1 MIRHLSIDIE
11 TYSSVSIRDAGLYKY
26 VQSGDFKV
34 LLFAYSFDGEYPKI
48 IDLAQGE
55 HIPLDVQIALFS
67 PEVIKHAY
75 NAAFEWYCLSKH
87 FQVRAQE
94 KWLSQ
99 WRCTMVHGLYCGMIG
114 GLGKVGEALGLPADK
129 QKDRIGSSLIQKFCV
144 PGKTGKPVSPE
155 QEPEKWALFKKYC
168 IQDVVTEMEVERRL
182 SAFPIPD
189 TVQAEWEQ
197 DMRVN
202 AAGVRLDMDLAEG
215 AVAFSDAETA
225 GLLAQAKAVTGLSNP
240 NSPAQL
246 KAWIGDNLGE
256 VPSSLSKAAV
266 EELLDREDLP
276 PKVRAAL
283 ELRQKLGK
291 TSVSKYKAMLDCV
304 CPDGRIRGLLQFY
317 GASRTGRWAGRLVQ
331 MQNLPRNYIEE
342 LDYARDL
349 VKTGRVDE
357 LSLVFG
363 NVPDTLSQLIR
374 TAFIPAEGHRFV
386 VADFS
391 AIEARVIAWLAG
403 EQWRMQAFAD
413 GEDIYCASASRIY
426 GVPVVKHG
434 ENGHLRQKGKIAELA
449 CIAEGQLVLTNHG
462 LVPIEQVTTDDL
474 LWDGGGWV
482 KHDGVIYKGEREVIT
497 YEGLTATPDHLVWIR
512 GESRPVHF
520 GTAAA
525 CGAHLVQSG
534 NGRHAVRLG
543 EDHRP
548 GEKVEQNMEQ
558 VLRPD
563 RMQELWVG
571 TVDDSGKPYTRNIKR
586 LSAVLSAEADP
597 EMAGQEAHSSK
608 AKMRK
613 SKRRRVCKLRRPRH
627 SLSISKRYGCGT
639 ISDRGVRAS
648 GSGNGDRPD
657 RRQRG
662 LCSGQYPL
670 CDAHEKQSKQAH
682 NSSDRV
688 RPALLA
694 IQLHS
699 YYPEA
704 VERYDA
710 GGNHSG
716 CRGRSDGA
724 PEVLETDLRTA
735 RVYDIRNAGE
745 HHRFTVSGKLVHN
758 CGYGGSVGAMKA
770 MGGANLTD
778 EELKQIVDDWRKA
791 SPNIPRL
798 WYRLENAAMD
808 AIRTG
813 APVMANGLVFRYEG
827 TPEGLRFLTVQLP
840 SGRKLFYCNPFFAPN
855 RFGNDSI
862 HYYGVNT
869 GSWGELETYGGKLTE
884 NVVQAIARDCLAFAM
899 KNIKAAGYRIVMHI
913 HDEVILDVPEERA
926 DLDTVCKLMCQPIP
940 WAEGLLLN
948 ADGFVGDYYKKD

>member
-1 MIRHLSIDIE
+1 MIRHMSIDIE

-55 HIPLDVQIALFS
+55 QIPLDVQIALFS

-99 WRCTMVHGLYCGMIG
+99 WRCTMVHGLYCGLIG

-129 QKDRIGSSLIQKFCV
+129 QKDRIGGSLIQKFCV
-144 PGKTGKPVSPE
+144 PGKTGKPVSPA

-246 KAWIGDNLGE
+246 KAWIGDNLGD

-342 LDYARDL
+342 LDYAREL

-357 LSLVFG
+357 LALVFG

-449 CIAEGQLVLTNHG
+449 C
-462 LVPIEQVTTDDL
+462 
-474 LWDGGGWV
+474 
-482 KHDGVIYKGEREVIT
+482 
-497 YEGLTATPDHLVWIR
+497 
-512 GESRPVHF
+512 
-520 GTAAA
+520 
-525 CGAHLVQSG
+525 
-534 NGRHAVRLG
+534 
-543 EDHRP
+543 
-548 GEKVEQNMEQ
+548 
-558 VLRPD
+558 
-563 RMQELWVG
+563 
-571 TVDDSGKPYTRNIKR
+571 
-586 LSAVLSAEADP
+586 
-597 EMAGQEAHSSK
+597 
-608 AKMRK
+608 
-613 SKRRRVCKLRRPRH
+613 
-627 SLSISKRYGCGT
+627 
-639 ISDRGVRAS
+639 
-648 GSGNGDRPD
+648 
-657 RRQRG
+657 
-662 LCSGQYPL
+662 
-670 CDAHEKQSKQAH
+670 
-682 NSSDRV
+682 
-688 RPALLA
+688 
-694 IQLHS
+694 
-699 YYPEA
+699 
-704 VERYDA
+704 
-710 GGNHSG
+710 
-716 CRGRSDGA
+716 
-724 PEVLETDLRTA
+724 
-735 RVYDIRNAGE
+735 
-745 HHRFTVSGKLVHN
+745 
-758 CGYGGSVGAMKA
+758 GYGGSVGAMKA

-813 APVMANGLVFRYEG
+813 VPVMANGLVFRYEG
-827 TPEGLRFLTVQLP
+827 TPDGLRFLTIQLP

-869 GSWGELETYGGKLTE
+869 GSWVELETYGGKITE
-884 NVVQAIARDCLAFAM
+884 NVVQAIARDCLAAAM
-899 KNIKAAGYRIVMHI
+899 KNIEAGGYQIVMHI
-913 HDEVILDVPEERA
+913 HDEVILDAPADRA

>member
-11 TYSSVSIRDAGLYKY
+11 TYSSVNIKDAGLYKY

-55 HIPLDVQIALFS
+55 QIPLDVQIALFS
-67 PEVIKHAY
+67 PEVVKHAY
-75 NAAFEWYCLSKH
+75 NAAFEWYCLSNH

-99 WRCTMVHGLYCGMIG
+99 WRCTMVHGLYCGLIG

-129 QKDRIGSSLIQKFCV
+129 QKDRIGGSLIQKFCV
-144 PGKTGKPVSPE
+144 PGKNGKPVSPA

-246 KAWIGDNLGE
+246 KTWIGDNLGE

-266 EELLDREDLP
+266 EELLEREELP

-349 VKTGRVDE
+349 VRTGRVDE
-357 LSLVFG
+357 LALVFG

-449 CIAEGQLVLTNHG
+449 C
-462 LVPIEQVTTDDL
+462 
-474 LWDGGGWV
+474 
-482 KHDGVIYKGEREVIT
+482 
-497 YEGLTATPDHLVWIR
+497 
-512 GESRPVHF
+512 
-520 GTAAA
+520 
-525 CGAHLVQSG
+525 
-534 NGRHAVRLG
+534 
-543 EDHRP
+543 
-548 GEKVEQNMEQ
+548 
-558 VLRPD
+558 
-563 RMQELWVG
+563 
-571 TVDDSGKPYTRNIKR
+571 
-586 LSAVLSAEADP
+586 
-597 EMAGQEAHSSK
+597 
-608 AKMRK
+608 
-613 SKRRRVCKLRRPRH
+613 
-627 SLSISKRYGCGT
+627 
-639 ISDRGVRAS
+639 
-648 GSGNGDRPD
+648 
-657 RRQRG
+657 
-662 LCSGQYPL
+662 
-670 CDAHEKQSKQAH
+670 
-682 NSSDRV
+682 
-688 RPALLA
+688 
-694 IQLHS
+694 
-699 YYPEA
+699 
-704 VERYDA
+704 
-710 GGNHSG
+710 
-716 CRGRSDGA
+716 
-724 PEVLETDLRTA
+724 
-735 RVYDIRNAGE
+735 
-745 HHRFTVSGKLVHN
+745 
-758 CGYGGSVGAMKA
+758 GYGGSVGAMKA

-791 SPNIPRL
+791 SPSIPRL

-808 AIRTG
+808 AIRTCV
-813 APVMANGLVFRYEG
+813 PVMANGLVFRYEG

-840 SGRKLFYCNPFFAPN
+840 SGRKLFYCNPFFGMN
-855 RFGNDSI
+855 RFGNESI

-869 GSWGELETYGGKLTE
+869 GNWRELETYGGKLTE
-884 NVVQAIARDCLAFAM
+884 NVVQAIARDCLAAAM
-899 KNIKAAGYRIVMHI
+899 KNIEAAGYQIVMHI
-913 HDEVILDVPEERA
+913 HDEVILDAPANRA

>member
-1 MIRHLSIDIE
+1 MRHMSIDIE

-87 FQVRAQE
+87 FRVRAQE

-114 GLGKVGEALGLPADK
+114 GLGKIGEALGLPADK

-144 PGKTGKPVSPE
+144 PGKTGKPVSPA

-182 SAFPIPD
+182 STFPIPD

-266 EELLDREDLP
+266 ETLLEREELPL
-276 PKVRAAL
+276 KVRKAL

-349 VKTGRVDE
+349 VKTGRVAE

-449 CIAEGQLVLTNHG
+449 C
-462 LVPIEQVTTDDL
+462 
-474 LWDGGGWV
+474 
-482 KHDGVIYKGEREVIT
+482 
-497 YEGLTATPDHLVWIR
+497 
-512 GESRPVHF
+512 
-520 GTAAA
+520 
-525 CGAHLVQSG
+525 
-534 NGRHAVRLG
+534 
-543 EDHRP
+543 
-548 GEKVEQNMEQ
+548 
-558 VLRPD
+558 
-563 RMQELWVG
+563 
-571 TVDDSGKPYTRNIKR
+571 
-586 LSAVLSAEADP
+586 
-597 EMAGQEAHSSK
+597 
-608 AKMRK
+608 
-613 SKRRRVCKLRRPRH
+613 
-627 SLSISKRYGCGT
+627 
-639 ISDRGVRAS
+639 
-648 GSGNGDRPD
+648 
-657 RRQRG
+657 
-662 LCSGQYPL
+662 
-670 CDAHEKQSKQAH
+670 
-682 NSSDRV
+682 
-688 RPALLA
+688 
-694 IQLHS
+694 
-699 YYPEA
+699 
-704 VERYDA
+704 
-710 GGNHSG
+710 
-716 CRGRSDGA
+716 
-724 PEVLETDLRTA
+724 
-735 RVYDIRNAGE
+735 
-745 HHRFTVSGKLVHN
+745 
-758 CGYGGSVGAMKA
+758 GYGGSVGAMKA

-827 TPEGLRFLTVQLP
+827 TPEGLRFLTIQLP
-840 SGRKLFYCNPFFAPN
+840 SGRKLFYCNPFFGTN
-855 RFGNDSI
+855 RFGNESL
-862 HYYGVNT
+862 HYYGANT
-869 GSWGELETYGGKLTE
+869 GNWCELETYGGKITE
-884 NVVQAIARDCLAFAM
+884 NVVQAIARDCLAAAM
-899 KNIKAAGYRIVMHI
+899 KNIEAAGYQIVMHI
-913 HDEVILDVPEERA
+913 HDEVILDVPADRA

>member
-1 MIRHLSIDIE
+1 MRHMSIDIE
-11 TYSSVSIRDAGLYKY
+11 TYSSVSIKDAGLYKY

-34 LLFAYSFDGEYPKI
+34 LLFAYSFDGEMPKI

-67 PEVIKHAY
+67 PEYEKHAY

-87 FQVRAQE
+87 FQVRARE

-129 QKDRIGSSLIQKFCV
+129 QKDRIGGSLIQKFCV
-144 PGKTGKPVSPE
+144 PGKNGKPVTPA

-246 KAWIGDNLGE
+246 KTWLGDNLGE

-266 EELLDREDLP
+266 EELLGREDLP

-342 LDYARDL
+342 LDYAREL
-349 VKTGRVDE
+349 VKTGRVEE
-357 LSLVFG
+357 LALVFG

-449 CIAEGQLVLTNHG
+449 C
-462 LVPIEQVTTDDL
+462 
-474 LWDGGGWV
+474 
-482 KHDGVIYKGEREVIT
+482 
-497 YEGLTATPDHLVWIR
+497 
-512 GESRPVHF
+512 
-520 GTAAA
+520 
-525 CGAHLVQSG
+525 
-534 NGRHAVRLG
+534 
-543 EDHRP
+543 
-548 GEKVEQNMEQ
+548 
-558 VLRPD
+558 
-563 RMQELWVG
+563 
-571 TVDDSGKPYTRNIKR
+571 
-586 LSAVLSAEADP
+586 
-597 EMAGQEAHSSK
+597 
-608 AKMRK
+608 
-613 SKRRRVCKLRRPRH
+613 
-627 SLSISKRYGCGT
+627 
-639 ISDRGVRAS
+639 
-648 GSGNGDRPD
+648 
-657 RRQRG
+657 
-662 LCSGQYPL
+662 
-670 CDAHEKQSKQAH
+670 
-682 NSSDRV
+682 
-688 RPALLA
+688 
-694 IQLHS
+694 
-699 YYPEA
+699 
-704 VERYDA
+704 
-710 GGNHSG
+710 
-716 CRGRSDGA
+716 
-724 PEVLETDLRTA
+724 
-735 RVYDIRNAGE
+735 
-745 HHRFTVSGKLVHN
+745 
-758 CGYGGSVGAMKA
+758 GYGGSVGAMKA

-791 SPNIPRL
+791 SPSIPRL

-808 AIRTG
+808 AIR
-813 APVMANGLVFRYEG
+813 ACVPVMANGLVFRHEG
-827 TPEGLRFLTVQLP
+827 TPEGLRFLTIQLP

-869 GSWGELETYGGKLTE
+869 GSWCELETYGGKLTE
-884 NVVQAIARDCLAFAM
+884 NVVQAIARDCLAAAM
-899 KNIKAAGYRIVMHI
+899 ENIEAAGYQIVMHI
-913 HDEVILDVPEERA
+913 HDEVILDAPADRA

>member
-1 MIRHLSIDIE
+1 MRHMSIDIE

-34 LLFAYSFDGEYPKI
+34 LLFAYSFDGEHPKI

-75 NAAFEWYCLSKH
+75 NAAFEWYCLSRH
-87 FQVRAQE
+87 FQVKARE

-114 GLGKVGEALGLPADK
+114 GLAKVGEALGLPADK
-129 QKDRIGSSLIQKFCV
+129 QKDRIGGSLIQKFCV
-144 PGKTGKPVSPE
+144 PGKNGKPVSPA
-155 QEPEKWALFKKYC
+155 QEPEKWQLFKQYC

-225 GLLAQAKAVTGLSNP
+225 DLIAQAKAVTGLPNP

-266 EELLDREDLP
+266 EELLDRDDLP

-449 CIAEGQLVLTNHG
+449 CIAEGQLVLTNRG

-474 LWDGGGWV
+474 LWDGENWV
-482 KHDGVIYKGEREVIT
+482 KHDGVIYKGKREVIT

-512 GESRPVHF
+512 GKSRPVHF

-534 NGRHAVRLG
+534 NGRQAVRLG
-543 EDHRP
+543 EDHIP

-563 RMQELWVG
+563 RMPELRICPL
-571 TVDDSGKPYTRNIKR
+571 DDSGKLDERNLKR
-586 LSAVLSAEADP
+586 LSAVLSAETGS
-597 EMAGQEAHSSK
+597 EMAGQETHGSK
-608 AKMRK
+608 AKVRK
-613 SKRRRVCKLRRPRH
+613 SKRRRICKLRRSRH
-627 SLSISKRYGCGT
+627 TLPVSKCYSCRAV
-639 ISDRGVRAS
+639 SDRNVRAS
-648 GSGNGDRPD
+648 GSVDGDRQN
-657 RRQRG
+657 RRQWG
-662 LCSGQYPL
+662 LCSGQYPI
-670 CDAHEKQSKQAH
+670 CDSRGKQPEQTY
-682 NSSDRV
+682 NGSDRI
-688 RPALLA
+688 RPEILA
-694 IQLHS
+694 VCVSDS
-699 YYPEA
+699 YPQA
-704 VERYDA
+704 VERDDQR
-710 GGNHSG
+710 GDHSG
-716 CRGRSDGA
+716 RGRCSHGT
-724 PEVLETDLRTA
+724 PEVLEADLRTA

-745 HHRFTVSGKLVHN
+745 YHRFTVSGKLVHN

-770 MGGANLTD
+770 MGGTNMSD

-827 TPEGLRFLTVQLP
+827 TPEGLRFLTIQLP
-840 SGRKLFYCNPFFAPN
+840 SGRKLFYCNPFFGLN
-855 RFGNDSI
+855 RFGNESL
-862 HYYGVNT
+862 HYYGANT
-869 GSWGELETYGGKLTE
+869 GNWAELETYGGKITE
-884 NVVQAIARDCLAFAM
+884 NVVQAIARDCLAAAM
-899 KNIKAAGYRIVMHI
+899 KNIEAAGYQIVMHI
-913 HDEVILDVPEERA
+913 HDEVILDAPADRA
-926 DLDTVCKLMCQPIP
+926 DLDTVCRLMCQPIP

>member
-129 QKDRIGSSLIQKFCV
+129 QKDRIGGSLIQKFCV
-144 PGKTGKPVSPE
+144 PGKTGKPVSPA

-256 VPSSLSKAAV
+256 VPTSLSKAAV

-449 CIAEGQLVLTNHG
+449 C
-462 LVPIEQVTTDDL
+462 
-474 LWDGGGWV
+474 
-482 KHDGVIYKGEREVIT
+482 
-497 YEGLTATPDHLVWIR
+497 
-512 GESRPVHF
+512 
-520 GTAAA
+520 
-525 CGAHLVQSG
+525 
-534 NGRHAVRLG
+534 
-543 EDHRP
+543 
-548 GEKVEQNMEQ
+548 
-558 VLRPD
+558 
-563 RMQELWVG
+563 
-571 TVDDSGKPYTRNIKR
+571 
-586 LSAVLSAEADP
+586 
-597 EMAGQEAHSSK
+597 
-608 AKMRK
+608 
-613 SKRRRVCKLRRPRH
+613 
-627 SLSISKRYGCGT
+627 
-639 ISDRGVRAS
+639 
-648 GSGNGDRPD
+648 
-657 RRQRG
+657 
-662 LCSGQYPL
+662 
-670 CDAHEKQSKQAH
+670 
-682 NSSDRV
+682 
-688 RPALLA
+688 
-694 IQLHS
+694 
-699 YYPEA
+699 
-704 VERYDA
+704 
-710 GGNHSG
+710 
-716 CRGRSDGA
+716 
-724 PEVLETDLRTA
+724 
-735 RVYDIRNAGE
+735 
-745 HHRFTVSGKLVHN
+745 
-758 CGYGGSVGAMKA
+758 GYGGSVGAMKA

-813 APVMANGLVFRYEG
+813 APVMANGLVFRHEG

-840 SGRKLFYCNPFFAPN
+840 SGRKLFYCNPFFGTN
-855 RFGNDSI
+855 RFGNESL
-862 HYYGVNT
+862 HYYGANT
-869 GSWGELETYGGKLTE
+869 GNWCELETYGGKITE
-884 NVVQAIARDCLAFAM
+884 NVVQAIARDCLAAAM
-899 KNIKAAGYRIVMHI
+899 KNIEAAGYQIVMHI
-913 HDEVILDVPEERA
+913 HDEVILDVPADRA

>member
-1 MIRHLSIDIE
+1 MSIDIE
-11 TYSSVSIRDAGLYKY
+11 TYSSISIRDAGLYKY

-34 LLFAYSFDGEYPKI
+34 LLFAYSFDGEMPKI

-55 HIPLDVQIALFS
+55 QIPLDVQIALFS

-129 QKDRIGSSLIQKFCV
+129 QKDRIGGSLIQKFCV
-144 PGKTGKPVSPE
+144 PGKNGKPVSPA

-276 PKVRAAL
+276 PKVRSAL

-403 EQWRMQAFAD
+403 EHWRMQAFAD

-449 CIAEGQLVLTNHG
+449 
-462 LVPIEQVTTDDL
+462 
-474 LWDGGGWV
+474 
-482 KHDGVIYKGEREVIT
+482 
-497 YEGLTATPDHLVWIR
+497 
-512 GESRPVHF
+512 
-520 GTAAA
+520 
-525 CGAHLVQSG
+525 
-534 NGRHAVRLG
+534 
-543 EDHRP
+543 
-548 GEKVEQNMEQ
+548 
-558 VLRPD
+558 
-563 RMQELWVG
+563 
-571 TVDDSGKPYTRNIKR
+571 
-586 LSAVLSAEADP
+586 
-597 EMAGQEAHSSK
+597 
-608 AKMRK
+608 
-613 SKRRRVCKLRRPRH
+613 
-627 SLSISKRYGCGT
+627 
-639 ISDRGVRAS
+639 
-648 GSGNGDRPD
+648 
-657 RRQRG
+657 
-662 LCSGQYPL
+662 
-670 CDAHEKQSKQAH
+670 
-682 NSSDRV
+682 
-688 RPALLA
+688 
-694 IQLHS
+694 
-699 YYPEA
+699 
-704 VERYDA
+704 
-710 GGNHSG
+710 
-716 CRGRSDGA
+716 
-724 PEVLETDLRTA
+724 
-735 RVYDIRNAGE
+735 
-745 HHRFTVSGKLVHN
+745 

-827 TPEGLRFLTVQLP
+827 TPEGLRFLTIQLP
-840 SGRKLFYCNPFFAPN
+840 SGRKLFYCNPFFGTN
-855 RFGNDSI
+855 RFGNESL
-862 HYYGVNT
+862 HYYGANT
-869 GSWGELETYGGKLTE
+869 GNWCELETYGGKITE
-884 NVVQAIARDCLAFAM
+884 NVVQAIARDCLAAAM
-899 KNIKAAGYRIVMHI
+899 KNIEAAGYQIVMHI
-913 HDEVILDVPEERA
+913 HDEVILDAPADRA
-926 DLDTVCKLMCQPIP
+926 DLDTVCRLMCQPIP

>member
-1 MIRHLSIDIE
+1 MRHMSIDIE

-129 QKDRIGSSLIQKFCV
+129 QKDRIGGSLIQKFCV
-144 PGKTGKPVSPE
+144 PGKNGKPVSPA

-256 VPSSLSKAAV
+256 VPASLSKAAV

-304 CPDGRIRGLLQFY
+304 CQDGRIRGLLQFY

-331 MQNLPRNYIEE
+331 MQNLPRNYIAE

-349 VKTGRVDE
+349 VKTRRVQE
-357 LSLVFG
+357 LSFVFG

-391 AIEARVIAWLAG
+391 AIEVRVIAWLAG

-449 CIAEGQLVLTNHG
+449 CIAEGQLVLTDRG
-462 LVPIEQVTTDDL
+462 LVPIECVEMSDR
-474 LWDGGGWV
+474 LWDGESWV
-482 KHDGVIYKGEREVIT
+482 QHDGVIYKGEREVIT
-497 YEGLTATPDHLVWIR
+497 YEGLTATPDHLVWVR
-512 GESRPVHF
+512 GQSEPIQF
-520 GTAAA
+520 GVAAS
-525 CGAHLVQSG
+525 CGAHLVQTGDS
-534 NGRHAVRLG
+534 REAVRLG

-563 RMQELWVG
+563 RMPELWVG
-571 TVDDSGKPYTRNIKR
+571 TVDDSGKPDAGKIKR
-586 LSAVLSAEADP
+586 LPEMLSAEADS
-597 EMAGQEAHSSK
+597 EMAGQETYCRETAL
-608 AKMRK
+608 RK
-613 SKRRRVCKLRRPRH
+613 SQRRRIPKLRRKGHTVR
-627 SLSISKRYGCGT
+627 LSVRYRCRAL
-639 ISDRGVRAS
+639 SDPDVRSA
-648 GSGNGDRPD
+648 GSGDGDRPY
-657 RRQRG
+657 RRQRQ
-662 LCSGQYPL
+662 LCAGESAL
-670 CDAHEKQSKQAH
+670 CYAHREQSEQADNRINKIRPEILAVCVP
-682 NSSDRV
+682 NSDPQADKRDDP
-688 RPALLA
+688 RG
-694 IQLHS
+694 
-699 YYPEA
+699 
-704 VERYDA
+704 D
-710 GGNHSG
+710 HSG
-716 CRGRSDGA
+716 CGGCSHGEA
-724 PEVLETDLRTA
+724 EMLETDIRTA
-735 RVYDIRNAGE
+735 RVYDIRNAGR

-827 TPEGLRFLTVQLP
+827 TPEGLRFLTIQLP
-840 SGRKLFYCNPFFAPN
+840 SGRKLFYCNPFFGLN
-855 RFGNDSI
+855 RFGNESL
-862 HYYGVNT
+862 HYYGANT
-869 GSWGELETYGGKLTE
+869 GNWCELETYGGKITE
-884 NVVQAIARDCLAFAM
+884 NVVQAIARDCLAAAM
-899 KNIKAAGYRIVMHI
+899 KNIEAAGYQIVMHI
-913 HDEVILDVPEERA
+913 HDEVILDAPADRA

>member
-144 PGKTGKPVSPE
+144 PGKTGKPVSPA

-225 GLLAQAKAVTGLSNP
+225 GLLAQAKAVTGLKNP

-403 EQWRMQAFAD
+403 EQWRMQAFAN

-449 CIAEGQLVLTNHG
+449 
-462 LVPIEQVTTDDL
+462 
-474 LWDGGGWV
+474 
-482 KHDGVIYKGEREVIT
+482 
-497 YEGLTATPDHLVWIR
+497 
-512 GESRPVHF
+512 
-520 GTAAA
+520 
-525 CGAHLVQSG
+525 
-534 NGRHAVRLG
+534 
-543 EDHRP
+543 
-548 GEKVEQNMEQ
+548 
-558 VLRPD
+558 
-563 RMQELWVG
+563 
-571 TVDDSGKPYTRNIKR
+571 
-586 LSAVLSAEADP
+586 
-597 EMAGQEAHSSK
+597 
-608 AKMRK
+608 
-613 SKRRRVCKLRRPRH
+613 
-627 SLSISKRYGCGT
+627 
-639 ISDRGVRAS
+639 
-648 GSGNGDRPD
+648 
-657 RRQRG
+657 
-662 LCSGQYPL
+662 
-670 CDAHEKQSKQAH
+670 
-682 NSSDRV
+682 
-688 RPALLA
+688 
-694 IQLHS
+694 
-699 YYPEA
+699 
-704 VERYDA
+704 
-710 GGNHSG
+710 
-716 CRGRSDGA
+716 
-724 PEVLETDLRTA
+724 
-735 RVYDIRNAGE
+735 
-745 HHRFTVSGKLVHN
+745 

-827 TPEGLRFLTVQLP
+827 TPEGLRFLTIQLP
-840 SGRKLFYCNPFFAPN
+840 SGRKLFYCNPFFGTN
-855 RFGNDSI
+855 RFGNESL
-862 HYYGVNT
+862 HYWGANT
-869 GSWGELETYGGKLTE
+869 GNWCELETYGGKITE
-884 NVVQAIARDCLAFAM
+884 NVVQAIARDCLAAAM
-899 KNIKAAGYRIVMHI
+899 KNIEAAGYQIVMHI
-913 HDEVILDVPEERA
+913 HDEVILDAPADRA

-948 ADGFVGDYYKKD
+948 ADGFVGEYYKKD

>member
-1 MIRHLSIDIE
+1 MRHMSIDIE
-11 TYSSVSIRDAGLYKY
+11 TYSSISIRDAGLYRY

-34 LLFAYSFDGEYPKI
+34 LLFAYSFDGEYPNI

-55 HIPLDVQIALFS
+55 QIPLDVQTALFS

-87 FQVRAQE
+87 FQVKASE

-129 QKDRIGSSLIQKFCV
+129 QKDRIGGSLIQKFCV
-144 PGKTGKPVSPE
+144 PGKNGKPVSPA

-202 AAGVRLDMDLAEG
+202 AAGVQLDMDLAEG
-215 AVAFSDAETA
+215 AVAFSDAETD

-374 TAFIPAEGHRFV
+374 TAFIPADGHKFV

-403 EQWRMQAFAD
+403 ETWRMEAFAK

-449 CIAEGQLVLTNHG
+449 C
-462 LVPIEQVTTDDL
+462 
-474 LWDGGGWV
+474 
-482 KHDGVIYKGEREVIT
+482 
-497 YEGLTATPDHLVWIR
+497 
-512 GESRPVHF
+512 
-520 GTAAA
+520 
-525 CGAHLVQSG
+525 
-534 NGRHAVRLG
+534 
-543 EDHRP
+543 
-548 GEKVEQNMEQ
+548 
-558 VLRPD
+558 
-563 RMQELWVG
+563 
-571 TVDDSGKPYTRNIKR
+571 
-586 LSAVLSAEADP
+586 
-597 EMAGQEAHSSK
+597 
-608 AKMRK
+608 
-613 SKRRRVCKLRRPRH
+613 
-627 SLSISKRYGCGT
+627 
-639 ISDRGVRAS
+639 
-648 GSGNGDRPD
+648 
-657 RRQRG
+657 
-662 LCSGQYPL
+662 
-670 CDAHEKQSKQAH
+670 
-682 NSSDRV
+682 
-688 RPALLA
+688 
-694 IQLHS
+694 
-699 YYPEA
+699 
-704 VERYDA
+704 
-710 GGNHSG
+710 
-716 CRGRSDGA
+716 
-724 PEVLETDLRTA
+724 
-735 RVYDIRNAGE
+735 
-745 HHRFTVSGKLVHN
+745 
-758 CGYGGSVGAMKA
+758 GYGGSVGAMKA

-791 SPNIPRL
+791 SPNIVRL
-798 WYRLENAAMD
+798 WYRLENTAMD

-813 APVMANGLVFRYEG
+813 VPVMANGLAFRYEG
-827 TPEGLRFLTVQLP
+827 TPEGLRFLTIQLP

-862 HYYGVNT
+862 HYYGANT
-869 GSWGELETYGGKLTE
+869 GKWAELETYGGKLTE
-884 NVVQAIARDCLAFAM
+884 NIVQAIARDCLAFAL
-899 KNIKAAGYRIVMHI
+899 KNIEAAGYRIVMHI
-913 HDEVILDVPEERA
+913 HDEVILDVPADRA
-926 DLDTVCKLMCQPIP
+926 DLDTVCKLMCEPIP
-940 WAEGLLLN
+940 WAKGLLLN
-948 ADGFVGDYYKKD
+948 AAGFVGDYYKKD

>member
-1 MIRHLSIDIE
+1 MRHMSIDIE
-11 TYSSVSIRDAGLYKY
+11 TYSSVSIKDAGLYKY

-34 LLFAYSFDGEYPKI
+34 LLFAYSFDGEVPKI

-55 HIPLDVQIALFS
+55 QIPLDVQIALFS
-67 PEVIKHAY
+67 PEIIKHAY

-99 WRCTMVHGLYCGMIG
+99 WRCTMVHGLYCGLIG
-114 GLGKVGEALGLPADK
+114 GLGKVGEALGLPKDK
-129 QKDRIGSSLIQKFCV
+129 QKDKIGSSLIQKFCV
-144 PGKTGKPVSPE
+144 PGKNGKPVSPA
-155 QEPEKWALFKKYC
+155 QEPEKWQLFKKYC

-182 SAFPIPD
+182 STLPVPD
-189 TVQAEWEQ
+189 QVQAQWEQ

-202 AAGVRLDMDLAEG
+202 VAGVRLDMDLAEG

-225 GLLAQAKAVTGLSNP
+225 ALIAQAKAVTGLKNP

-246 KAWIGDNLGE
+246 KAWLGDNLGE
-256 VPSSLSKAAV
+256 VPASLSKAAV
-266 EELLDREDLP
+266 EELLEREELP
-276 PKVRAAL
+276 IKVRKAL

-331 MQNLPRNYIEE
+331 MQNLPRNYIQE
-342 LDYARDL
+342 LDFAREL

-357 LSLVFG
+357 LSLAFG

-403 EQWRMQAFAD
+403 ETWRMQAFAN
-413 GEDIYCASASRIY
+413 GEDIYCASASHIF

-434 ENGHLRQKGKIAELA
+434 ENGHLRQKGKVAELA

-462 LVPIEQVTTDDL
+462 LIPIENVKTYDM
-474 LWDGGGWV
+474 LWDGENWV
-482 KHDGVIYKGEREVIT
+482 HHDGVIYKGRRRVIT
-497 YEGLTATPDHLVWIR
+497 YEGLTATPDHLVWVD
-512 GESRPVHF
+512 GESEPIQF
-520 GTAAA
+520 GAAAA

-534 NGRHAVRLG
+534 NGGKAVRLG
-543 EDHRP
+543 KDHKP
-548 GEKVEQNMEQ
+548 GEKVERDVES
-558 VLRPD
+558 VLRPN
-563 RMQELWVG
+563 RMHKLWFCK
-571 TVDDSGKPYTRNIKR
+571 VDASGKPDTGTLQR
-586 LSAVLSAEADP
+586 LPEVLPTFTNPKMAE
-597 EMAGQEAHSSK
+597 QETHGRK
-608 AKMRK
+608 AKVRK
-613 SKRRRVCKLRRPRH
+613 CKRSRVLKLRKKRH
-627 SLSISKRYGCGT
+627 KIQIPDRNGSWVV
-639 ISDRGVRAS
+639 SDRDVRAS
-648 GSGNGDRPD
+648 GSCDGARPD

-670 CDAHEKQSKQAH
+670 CNAHTKQSKQAH
-682 NSSDRV
+682 NGSDRV

-694 IQLHS
+694 VQLHG
-699 YYPEA
+699 YYPET
-704 VERYDA
+704 VERYDT
-710 GGNHSG
+710 GGNNPG
-716 CRGRSDGA
+716 CRGRSDGTT
-724 PEVLETDLRTA
+724 EMLEADLRTA

-770 MGGANLTD
+770 MGADNMSD
-778 EELKQIVDDWRKA
+778 EEIKQIVDDWRKA
-791 SPNIPRL
+791 SPHIVRL
-798 WYRLENAAMD
+798 WYQLENAAMETVRSGRPLS
-808 AIRTG
+808 A
-813 APVMANGLVFRYEG
+813 AGLIFRLEQ
-827 TPEGLRFLTVQLP
+827 TPEGLRFLTIQLP
-840 SGRKLFYCNPFFAPN
+840 SGRKLFYCNPFFGLN
-855 RFGNDSI
+855 RFGNESL
-862 HYYGVNT
+862 HYWGANT
-869 GSWGELETYGGKLTE
+869 GNWTELETYGGKLTE
-884 NVVQAIARDCLAFAM
+884 NVVQAIARDCLAAAM
-899 KNIKAAGYRIVMHI
+899 KNIEAVGYQIVMHI
-913 HDEVILDVPEERA
+913 HDEVILDVPAERA

>member
-1 MIRHLSIDIE
+1 MSIDIE
-11 TYSSVSIRDAGLYKY
+11 TYSSISILDAGLYKY

-55 HIPLDVQIALFS
+55 QIPLDVQIALFS
-67 PEVIKHAY
+67 PDVIKHAY

-94 KWLSQ
+94 KWLCQ
-99 WRCTMVHGLYCGMIG
+99 WRCTMVHGLYCGLIG

-129 QKDRIGSSLIQKFCV
+129 QKDRIGGSLIQKFCV
-144 PGKTGKPVSPE
+144 PGKNGKPVSPA

-240 NSPAQL
+240 NSPTQL

-342 LDYARDL
+342 LDYAREL
-349 VKTGRVDE
+349 VKTGRVEE
-357 LSLVFG
+357 LALVFG
-363 NVPDTLSQLIR
+363 NVPDILSQLIR
-374 TAFIPAEGHRFV
+374 TAFIPADGHKFV

-391 AIEARVIAWLAG
+391 AIEARVIAWLGG
-403 EQWRMQAFAD
+403 EQWRMDAFAK

-426 GVPVVKHG
+426 GVPVIKHG

-449 CIAEGQLVLTNHG
+449 
-462 LVPIEQVTTDDL
+462 
-474 LWDGGGWV
+474 
-482 KHDGVIYKGEREVIT
+482 
-497 YEGLTATPDHLVWIR
+497 
-512 GESRPVHF
+512 
-520 GTAAA
+520 
-525 CGAHLVQSG
+525 
-534 NGRHAVRLG
+534 
-543 EDHRP
+543 
-548 GEKVEQNMEQ
+548 
-558 VLRPD
+558 
-563 RMQELWVG
+563 
-571 TVDDSGKPYTRNIKR
+571 
-586 LSAVLSAEADP
+586 
-597 EMAGQEAHSSK
+597 
-608 AKMRK
+608 
-613 SKRRRVCKLRRPRH
+613 
-627 SLSISKRYGCGT
+627 
-639 ISDRGVRAS
+639 
-648 GSGNGDRPD
+648 
-657 RRQRG
+657 
-662 LCSGQYPL
+662 
-670 CDAHEKQSKQAH
+670 
-682 NSSDRV
+682 
-688 RPALLA
+688 
-694 IQLHS
+694 
-699 YYPEA
+699 
-704 VERYDA
+704 
-710 GGNHSG
+710 
-716 CRGRSDGA
+716 
-724 PEVLETDLRTA
+724 
-735 RVYDIRNAGE
+735 
-745 HHRFTVSGKLVHN
+745 

-813 APVMANGLVFRYEG
+813 VPVMANGLVFRHEQ
-827 TPEGLRFLTVQLP
+827 TPEGLRFLTIQLP
-840 SGRKLFYCNPFFAPN
+840 SGRKLFYCNPFFGTN

-869 GSWGELETYGGKLTE
+869 GNWCELETYGGKITE
-884 NVVQAIARDCLAFAM
+884 NVVQAIARDCLAAAM
-899 KNIKAAGYRIVMHI
+899 KNIEAAGYQIVMHI
-913 HDEVILDVPEERA
+913 HDEVILDAPADRA